1 MGIQSLGYVV
11 IQTTVPD
18 QWDTFLTDI
27 VGARRAGQDGGAQ
40 LYRIDDRV
48 FRFRIET
55 GSEEVLVAGGFAV
68 GSEAEL
74 DMLASKLRAAGHPVS
89 PIDAASRGAK
99 AAFRTTDPAGNHI
112 ELYHGNAKSDAAFQS
127 PAGVS
132 GFITGALGMGHVVV
146 AAPNFAETL
155 SFYTEILGLGKTD
168 MPRFFLMGG
177 PDDPGTGFAFLHGS
191 NGRHHCI
198 ALGEMPLPPS
208 KCIHIMLEMATMMD
222 VGKCYDRMR
231 IAKIPV
237 SATLGRHV
245 NDEMTSFYVQTPS
258 GFDLEIGCDG
268 LVIDPASWETTQHDR
283 ISEWGHVW
291 SWQAAMEAAQG

>member
-18 QWDTFLTDI
+18 EWDVFLTKV
-27 VGARRAGQDGGAQ
+27 VGAEAAGQDGDAQ
-40 LYRIDDRV
+40 LYRIDDRA
-48 FRFRIET
+48 FRFRIEP
-55 GSEEVLVAGGFAV
+55 GSEEAFVAGGFTV

-74 DMLASKLRAAGHPVS
+74 DALSSKLRTARHPVS
-89 PIDAASRGAK
+89 SIDAASRGAK
-99 AAFRTTDPAGNHI
+99 AAFRTTDPAGNHV
-112 ELYHGNAKSDAAFQS
+112 ELYYGDAKSDAAFRS
-127 PAGVS
+127 PTGVS
-132 GFITGALGMGHVVV
+132 GFVT
-146 AAPNFAETL
+146 NFAETL
-155 SFYTEILGLGKTD
+155 TFYTEILGLGKTD

-191 NGRHHCI
+191 NGRHHSI
-198 ALGEMPLPPS
+198 ALGEMPPPPS
-208 KCIHIMLEMATMMD
+208 GCIHIMLEMATMMD

-231 IAKIPV
+231 LAKVPV

-268 LVIDPASWETTQHDR
+268 LVIDPARWETTQHDR

-291 SWQAAMEAAQG
+291 AWQAAMEAAQG